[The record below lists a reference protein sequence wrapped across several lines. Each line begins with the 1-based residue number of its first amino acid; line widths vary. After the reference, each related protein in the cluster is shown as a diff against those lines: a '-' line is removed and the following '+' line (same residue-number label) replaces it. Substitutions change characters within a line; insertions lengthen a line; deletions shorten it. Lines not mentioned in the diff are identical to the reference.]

1 MKRCALQTARVSLFR
16 QQSCLGVLP
25 TQGKLERCRGRLS
38 PGLRPRPIRTLSGPW
53 GGGNVAMTSK
63 PKPMSA
69 SRARASAESNTAPA
83 GRDSLARLV
92 QAASPADR
100 RQMPRIVS
108 LDLAVA
114 PHLAG
119 SLVHCRQR
127 VRPLLRVRTDH
138 DHMTVPSFG

>member
-69 SRARASAESNTAPA
+69 SRSRFCREQHRASRPGFARAARP
-83 GRDSLARLV
+83 GREPSGPPPD
-92 QAASPADR
+92 
-100 RQMPRIVS
+100 
-108 LDLAVA
+108 A
-114 PHLAG
+114 PH
-119 SLVHCRQR
+119 RQ
-127 VRPLLRVRTDH
+127 P
-138 DHMTVPSFG
+138 